1 MNQCFFCKADL
12 KSESHDYDPFVIKVC
27 PICGTYVLSESF
39 LVKGRF
45 VDKEK
50 IKKKLCEQ
58 KNKIHFFGSKDSFL
72 KYLEKNP
79 DSTAI
84 VYEN

>member
-50 IKKKLCEQ
+50 IKKNYVIKEIKFIFLAL
-58 KNKIHFFGSKDSFL
+58 KIVF
-72 KYLEKNP
+72 
-79 DSTAI
+79 
-84 VYEN
+84 